1 MLKVEKMEQ
10 ILGEMDHM
18 TAEKQEMYAN
28 MLMQFAPVWNSGFE
42 AGFRAAMEC
51 AARTAEA

>member
-10 ILGEMDHM
+10 ILDEMDHM

-28 MLMQFAPVWNSGFE
+28 MMMQFAPVWNSGFE

>member
-10 ILGEMDHM
+10 ILDQMDQM

-28 MLMQFAPVWNSGFE
+28 MMMQFAPVWNSGFE

-51 AARTAEA
+51 AARAAEA